1 MKFSAERIRSRF
13 LNSLTDAA
21 ILSGSVLFSVA
32 VGFLIAAPL
41 WALATSSPVIYSR
54 ICFAGILILF
64 FLLWIRKVIF
74 LKKKKGIS
82 PIRRILFLLCRTL
95 TFFMAVFLVLS
106 VYWQMPV
113 AAVLCGIFL
122 LLLRIPLFLAGDTL

>member
-21 ILSGSVLFSVA
+21 ILSGSVLFSVT

-122 LLLRIPLFLAGDTL
+122 LLLQIPLFLAGDTL

>member
-64 FLLWIRKVIF
+64 FLL
-74 LKKKKGIS
+74 
-82 PIRRILFLLCRTL
+82 
-95 TFFMAVFLVLS
+95 
-106 VYWQMPV
+106 
-113 AAVLCGIFL
+113 
-122 LLLRIPLFLAGDTL
+122 